1 MKIGYPCINHSIGKK
16 TVSTFRLS
24 SYTEERLIQSIKYN
38 LDTLV
43 EILKYN
49 IENNLMFFRISSE
62 MIPFASHSIC
72 KFDWKEYFR
81 SDFIKIGRLIKENDI
96 RISMHPDQFVLI
108 NAKNQDIINNSIKE
122 LEYHTDILDLM
133 RLDTSAKVQIHVGGA
148 YGDRED
154 SKKKFVSN
162 YKNLLSEKVKRR
174 LVIENDDHIYNL
186 TDCIEIH
193 WTTDIPI
200 LFDTFHHQCFGD
212 NLPLIHALQTA
223 SDTWYKNR
231 DGIIMID
238 YSNQEPNERKGKH
251 SNTLDMKQFK
261 EFVLSITSL
270 DLDIMLEVKDKEK
283 SAKNAIKI
291 INQINCGL

>member
-1 MKIGYPCINHSIGKK
+1 MKIGYPCINHSIVKK

-24 SYTEERLIQSIKYN
+24 SYTEERLIQSIRYN

-49 IENNLMFFRISSE
+49 IENNLKFFRISSE
-62 MIPFASHSIC
+62 IIPFASHSIC

-108 NAKNQDIINNSIKE
+108 NAKNQDIVNNSIKE

-133 RLDTSAKVQIHVGGA
+133 RLDASAKVQIHVGGA

-186 TDCIEIH
+186 TDCVEIH

-212 NLPLIHALQTA
+212 NLPLIHAVQTA

-238 YSNQEPNERKGKH
+238 YSNQEPNKRKGKH

-270 DLDIMLEVKDKEK
+270 DLDIILEVKDKEK